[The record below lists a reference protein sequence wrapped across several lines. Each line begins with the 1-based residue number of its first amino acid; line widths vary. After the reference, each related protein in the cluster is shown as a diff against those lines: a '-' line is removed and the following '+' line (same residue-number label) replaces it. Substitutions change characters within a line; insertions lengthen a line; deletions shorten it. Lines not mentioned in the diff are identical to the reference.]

1 MTREGILPALA
12 ATMCSSLALIIPIH
26 HILSLFLCAA
36 PWEEKMSSDGIG
48 KEPDFYLPVFLFAVF
63 FFVSKVFNYS
73 TISSIP
79 P

>member
-12 ATMCSSLALIIPIH
+12 ATMCSSLALMIIPIH

-36 PWEEKMSSDGIG
+36 PWEEKMPSDGIG

-63 FFVSKVFNYS
+63 FLCFQ
-73 TISSIP
+73 SI
-79 P
+79 